1 MDANTV
7 DSKQQLL
14 DNDEII
20 AIAALNTGG
29 EYTAE
34 QVKASL
40 VAESHND
47 KQKATMIR
55 NGNTIFILYRYKE
68 QPNIGFFRALN
79 ADAPQNYI
87 NNSLMFLTAAK
98 TMDFTGL
105 ITEFEDPTLLNIMK
119 IIARS
124 PPGPD
129 MGYQAFEM
137 DDGSYQVVID
147 LGIHNKRRLKSNTKK
162 RKTKNKK

>member
-1 MDANTV
+1 MDASTV
-7 DSKQQLL
+7 NSKQQLL

-20 AIAALNTGG
+20 SIAALNTGG

-47 KQKATMIR
+47 SMPAVLVR
-55 NGNTIFILYRYKE
+55 NGNTIFVIYRDKAKPFY
-68 QPNIGFFRALN
+68 GFFRALN
-79 ADAPQNYI
+79 ADSPDNYV

-98 TMDFTGL
+98 SMGFTAL
-105 ITEFEDPTLLNIMK
+105 VTEFDDPTLLNLFK
-119 IIARS
+119 IIGRN

-129 MGYQAFEM
+129 MGYRAYEM

-147 LGIHNKRRLKSNTKK
+147 MGIHNKRRLKSNTKK
-162 RKTKNKK
+162 RKKR